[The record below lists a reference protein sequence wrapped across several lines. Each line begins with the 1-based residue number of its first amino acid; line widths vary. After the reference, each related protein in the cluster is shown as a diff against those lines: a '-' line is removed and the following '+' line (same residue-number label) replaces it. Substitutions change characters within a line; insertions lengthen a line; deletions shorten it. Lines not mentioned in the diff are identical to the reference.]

1 MPQIVLGTANFG
13 NEYGIAN
20 HNKLLSQDAMLSII
34 NWAQQNGINHFDTAL
49 AYGDA
54 EEILGRYLDLSLAP
68 SIDTKLDERSCQSR
82 DSIVEIARK
91 TRDMLGVE
99 SLSTLYLHDEGLLQ
113 TSSKNEISAGLREVL
128 NLGVAKQIGVSVYS
142 EAAVIACK
150 RALPE
155 LSVFQ
160 VPENIC
166 DRRLIASRHI
176 RSLADDGNSFMVRSI
191 FLQGLL
197 LMEPSS
203 IPAKLRLASEGLKTL
218 NEFAKVNSTTVI
230 KLCLAYANSI
240 SWASGIVVGVNS
252 LEQLKE
258 IREFSSSPPK
268 GWDKE
273 ISTLPMEIIDPRKW
287 ST

>member
-1 MPQIVLGTANFG
+1 MPEIVLGTANFG
-13 NEYGIAN
+13 NKYGIAN
-20 HNKLLSQDAMLSII
+20 HNKLLSQDTMLSII

-54 EEILGRYLDLSLAP
+54 EKILGRYLDISLAP
-68 SIDTKLDERSCQSR
+68 AIDTKLDERSCESR
-82 DSIVEIARK
+82 DTIVEIARK
-91 TRDMLGVE
+91 TRDKLGVE

-113 TSSKNEISAGLREVL
+113 TSSKDEISAGLREVL
-128 NLGVAKQIGVSVYS
+128 DLGVAKQIGVSVYS

-166 DRRLIASRHI
+166 DRRLIASSHI
-176 RSLADDGNSFMVRSI
+176 RSLAEDGNRFMVRSI

-197 LMEPSS
+197 LMEPSL
-203 IPAKLRLASEGLKTL
+203 IPVKLGLAREGVIAL
-218 NEFAKVNSTTVI
+218 NEFAKINSLTAF

-240 SWASGIVVGVNS
+240 SWASGILVGVAS
-252 LEQLKE
+252 LEQLIE
-258 IREFSSSPPK
+258 IRESSFSLPR
-268 GWDKE
+268 GWDKA
-273 ISTLPMEIIDPRKW
+273 ISTLPLGIIDPRKW
-287 ST
+287 LT